1 MVVILGLLTLTLWV
15 DTEARIRAEQNKI
28 AGLNL
33 NVVQDLLANIQDRKI
48 LQDKLNSSGLFSDWA
63 IVDGD
68 FNIIASSAPISK
80 RDILKNDPDLKLAKQ
95 RNTPVIVKGSKISAW
110 LTLPKGE
117 IVGVKMDIHH
127 LIIGEFNPWESVR
140 IILLIM
146 PLGTILLILIIFFLL
161 TRLVIKPIETL
172 SNASGQIATGNYDVQ
187 INKVAGTDEVAN
199 LINTFKVMLDEIKEY
214 RDNMETK
221 IEEAKTK
228 IKATEEQ
235 LIIAQRLS
243 ATGTLAAGIAH
254 EINNPLGGIINATS
268 ALKKGTLS
276 KEKADEYIDLITDG
290 LNRIQGTLKKI
301 LQFFPRKL
309 TPQPIDLKPVVE
321 RAILLVQYRME
332 SNNINI
338 ETDVPYNL
346 PMIFGEAN
354 ELQQVFLNILM
365 NAIDGIMEIRKQK
378 PDSERGNIKIKH
390 EVNQSTITIEIKDD
404 GIGMNEVELRQAFD
418 LFYTTKDP
426 GKGTGLGLPVTHS
439 IIDNHN
445 GKITLGSKRG
455 QGVTIR
461 VTLPIMKETIKSI
474 FQ

>member
-1 MVVILGLLTLTLWV
+1 MVGILGLLTLTLWF

-33 NVVQDLLANIQDRKI
+33 NVVQDWLANIQDWKI
-48 LQDKLNSSGLFSDWA
+48 LQDKLNASGLFSDWA
-63 IVDGD
+63 IVDND
-68 FNIIASSAPISK
+68 FNIIASGSPISK
-80 RDILKNDPDLKLAKQ
+80 RDMLKNDAELKLAKQ

-110 LTLPKGE
+110 LVLPKGE
-117 IVGVKMDIHH
+117 TVGVKMDIHH
-127 LIIGEFNPWESVR
+127 LIIGEFNPWESVK

-161 TRLVIKPIETL
+161 THLVIKPIETL

-187 INKVAGTDEVAN
+187 INQVSGTDEVAG
-199 LINTFKVMLDEIKEY
+199 LINTFKVMLEEIKEY
-214 RDNMETK
+214 RSNMETK
-221 IEEAKTK
+221 IEEAKNK

-276 KEKADEYIDLITDG
+276 KEKADEYLDLIDDG
-290 LNRIQGTLKKI
+290 LSRIQETLKKI

-309 TPQPIDLKPVVE
+309 TPQPVDLKPVIE
-321 RAILLVQYRME
+321 RAILLVQYKLE

-338 ETDVPYNL
+338 ESNVPYNL
-346 PMIFGEAN
+346 PRIYGEAN

-365 NAIDGIMEIRKQK
+365 NAIDGIVEIKKQK
-378 PDSERGNIKIKH
+378 PDSERGNIKITHKLD
-390 EVNQSTITIEIKDD
+390 QSFVTIEIKDD
-404 GIGMNEVELRQAFD
+404 GIGMTEADIGQAFD

-426 GKGTGLGLPVTHS
+426 GKGTGLGLPVAHS

-445 GKITLGSKRG
+445 GKITLESKRG
-455 QGVTIR
+455 HGVTIR
-461 VTLPIMKETIKSI
+461 LVLPVMKGISR
-474 FQ
+474 